1 MNLDDISNSLQHG
14 AYVNI
19 SNVPSKSIA
28 PIGHPSSTPVTP
40 KSTKVKHKG
49 KNTLQWTY
57 LEVTK
62 IKVFGLDTY
71 YC

>member
-1 MNLDDISNSLQHG
+1 
-14 AYVNI
+14 
-19 SNVPSKSIA
+19 
-28 PIGHPSSTPVTP
+28 VTP